1 MFEHRHFSRRIQWC
15 TIIFLF
21 EYAYHFQTRPNPNDW
36 VGQVTTKSAKN
47 WVTITRQGHACI
59 LLYQI
64 LNDYIHLYSLSIYLY
79 IYILF
84 ICTLYPLYIIYY
96 PIWHIS
102 YSNQV
107 SCVLHRSV
115 IFAKIPKFWPIP
127 RMSPDVQHLPQRM
140 CVAIRILE
148 HLMIISIDIGYILDK
163 YWINIGWFG
172 ASPLF
177 V

>member
-79 IYILF
+79 IYI
-84 ICTLYPLYIIYY
+84 IYMYII
-96 PIWHIS
+96 PIIYNILSHMAHILFQPGILCS
-102 YSNQV
+102 SPLCDLCQDPK
-107 SCVLHRSV
+107 VLT
-115 IFAKIPKFWPIP
+115 
-127 RMSPDVQHLPQRM
+127 M

-163 YWINIGWFG
+163 YWINIEWFG